1 VSSSDPYVTRT
12 GQSRVTN
19 PYPKD
24 PEYIEVGPLVNGMVR
39 NKDSQ
44 SLDTGELLTMKNF
57 HAEPSGPRRR
67 PGSITFAGGTAVTY
81 APVRDLFALF
91 KGDGS
96 QRVGVLDSRF
106 LYLKSGALFFRQ
118 GYTYSTGTMKT
129 SGPLLVAVGGA
140 NFSTANILAGD
151 YALLKPGASQQ
162 ELQVASRLTKSVLQ
176 LASTPSPGPYAG
188 GSAYKVYR
196 AFNYAGNSRW
206 VDYAVAPVSRTSG
219 QPRLAL
225 ADGRRPLWGWDGS
238 TLTAWAASLT
248 FIPLTVCYFQDRL
261 FAGNI
266 IEGGNTFRRRIRWST
281 TLDSTA
287 FIASPDTQWIDRPY
301 GDGELLKLLPLG
313 KLLAVFY
320 SDGMD
325 IGRPSNIAGDVMPL
339 SYEQLNTGGSGLV
352 GMKAAV
358 KFYDGIYCAL
368 EDGFYFLDS
377 SGFVNVGE
385 PIWKYATEAVANMQ
399 GTFVAVDW
407 RNRCVVFGVPLDDGT
422 NIGKLWIYNY
432 ETKKW
437 SWDDVPCTM
446 LGLYLEGQAPTWDTS
461 AGSWDSQVAQWDTFS
476 VNYRKKLAFGRSGQ
490 IALSDPT
497 AKQDYDG
504 TPVEAQYETGDM
516 EFGLGNMVKTSFELV
531 IDADR
536 AMPQRTTFTVEA
548 TGDRGITWKQLGTA
562 VFPQFADKAKVNF
575 KFTGHMQRFR
585 VTNSEKVAPFSLP
598 GLSVR
603 VRVRGRDVHYGR

>member
-1 VSSSDPYVTRT
+1 VSSNDSYT

-24 PEYIEVGPLVNGMVR
+24 PEYIEVGPLIGGMVR

-44 SLDTGELLTMKNF
+44 SLETGELLTMKNF
-57 HAEPSGPRRR
+57 HAEAAGPKRR
-67 PGSITFAGGTAVTY
+67 PGSITFAGGATVSY
-81 APVRDLFALF
+81 APVRGLLALF

-96 QRVGVLDSRF
+96 QRVAVLDSRF
-106 LYLKSGALFFRQ
+106 LYAKSGAAFVRQ

-162 ELQVASRLTKSVLQ
+162 ELQVVSRISKSVLQ
-176 LASTPSPGPYAG
+176 LGSAPSPGPYAG

-196 AFNYAGNSRW
+196 AFSYAGNSRW
-206 VDYAVAPVSRTSG
+206 VDYAIAPVSKTSG

-225 ADGRRPLWGWDGS
+225 SDGKRPLWGWDGT

-248 FIPLTVCYFQDRL
+248 FVPLTVCYFQDRL
-261 FAGNI
+261 YAGNI

-281 TLDSTA
+281 TVDSTA

-313 KLLAVFY
+313 KLLCVFY
-320 SDGMD
+320 SDGID
-325 IGRPSNIAGDVMPL
+325 VGRPSNIAGDVMPL
-339 SYEQLNTGGSGLV
+339 SYERLNTGGAGLV

-358 KFYDGIYCAL
+358 TFYDGIYCVL

-377 SGFVNVGE
+377 NGFTNVGE
-385 PIWKYATEAVANMQ
+385 PVWRYATEDVANMQ
-399 GTFVAVDW
+399 GTFIAVDW
-407 RNRCVVFGVPLDDGT
+407 RNRAVVFGVPQNDGT

-437 SWDDVPCTM
+437 SFDDVPCTT
-446 LGLYLEGQAPTWDTS
+446 LGLYLEGQAPTWDGTT
-461 AGSWDSQVAQWDTFS
+461 GSWDSQVAQWDTFS
-476 VNYRKKLAFGRSGQ
+476 VNYRKKLAFGRNG
-490 IALSDPT
+490 ALALYDPT
-497 AKQDYDG
+497 AVKDFDNAAI
-504 TPVEAQYETGDM
+504 EAQFETGDM

-536 AMPQRTTFTVEA
+536 VMPQRTTFTVEGS
-548 TGDRGITWKQLGTA
+548 GDRGITWKALGTA

-575 KFTGHMQRFR
+575 KFTGHMHRFR
-585 VTNSEKVAPFSLP
+585 VTNSEKIAPFSLP

-603 VRVRGRDVHYGR
+603 VRVRGRDVHFGR